1 MKHLGH
7 IIVQIFKVAAGL
19 FLILAIFSVV
29 HDYLNFCVPVQFQ
42 DELENTKVLLTKMKV
57 DPKKLNEFSVA
68 VKTAS
73 RLTGFAEELLIAL
86 VYTESRWKITA
97 HSPKGYKGLAQI
109 PYDLWYPDVN
119 ILTGAKILAE
129 KMVESNGD
137 LKQALMRYKGY
148 KDLTSKE
155 GEKDAERVIGIARN
169 LRNSKVRN
177 GEI

>member
-7 IIVQIFKVAAGL
+7 IIVQIFKVAVAL

-57 DPKKLNEFSVA
+57 DPKKLNEFSIA

-86 VYTESRWKITA
+86 VYTESRWITTA
-97 HSPKGYKGLAQI
+97 CSPKGYKGLAQI
-109 PYDLWYPDVN
+109 PYDLWDPDINV
-119 ILTGAKILAE
+119 LTGAKELA
-129 KMVESNGD
+129 KKLIQSKGD

-148 KDLTSKE
+148 KDLDCKE
-155 GEKDAERVIGIARN
+155 GKEDAERVIRIARD
-169 LRNSKVRN
+169 LRNSKVRG